1 MQIDGST
8 NLETG
13 GNMINSKTKKGNEVS
28 PKYCFYVQYFF
39 VFQLDVKHLPAKK
52 PSHLDRAERL
62 FI

>member
-1 MQIDGST
+1 
-8 NLETG
+8 
-13 GNMINSKTKKGNEVS
+13 MINSKTKKGNEVS